1 MTPPG
6 DLLIGDD
13 GLARCPWG
21 GAGPELYVRY
31 HDEEWGV
38 PVRGDQGLF
47 ERLTLEAFQS
57 GLAWITILRKREHFR
72 AAFADFDPAVVADF
86 GEADV
91 ERLMADAGIVRN
103 RAKILAAI
111 QNARATVAL
120 QEAGESLDA
129 LVWSFVPEEQV
140 AATAMHEL
148 PTQTPESKALAK
160 TLKQKGFAFVGP
172 TTAYALM
179 TAVGIAEG
187 HLVGCHRHGVAIR
200 GGAEAPDGLQ
210 RPDAR

>member
-1 MTPPG
+1 VTPPG
-6 DLLIGDD
+6 ALHIGDD

-21 GAGPELYVRY
+21 GSGPELYVEY
-31 HDEEWGV
+31 HDTEWGV
-38 PVRGDQGLF
+38 PVHGDQGLY

-57 GLAWITILRKREHFR
+57 GLAWITILRKRDNFR
-72 AAFADFDPAVVADF
+72 AAFAGFDPDVVAGFD
-86 GEADV
+86 ESDV

-111 QNARATVAL
+111 QNAQAVIAL
-120 QEAGESLDA
+120 REAGESLDA

-140 AATAMHEL
+140 AAESMGEL
-148 PTQTPESKALAK
+148 PSQTPESKALAK
-160 TLKQKGFAFVGP
+160 TLKKKGFVFVGP

-187 HLVGCHRHGVAIR
+187 HLVGCHRYGVAID
-200 GGAEAPDGLQ
+200 GG
-210 RPDAR
+210 

>member
-21 GAGPELYVRY
+21 GAGPDLYVEY
-31 HDEEWGV
+31 HDTEWGV
-38 PVRGDQGLF
+38 PVRGDQGLY

-57 GLAWITILRKREHFR
+57 GLAWITILRKRDNFR
-72 AAFADFDPAVVADF
+72 AAFAGFDPDVVAGFD
-86 GEADV
+86 ERDV

-120 QEAGESLDA
+120 REAGQSLDA
-129 LVWSFVPEEQV
+129 LVWSFVPEVQV
-140 AATAMHEL
+140 VAERMGDL

-160 TLKQKGFAFVGP
+160 TLKKQGFAFVGP

-187 HLVGCHRHGVAIR
+187 HLVGCHRHGVAIH
-200 GGAEAPDGLQ
+200 PC
-210 RPDAR
+210 